1 MLWESLNHKFYR
13 LMLHSL
19 LALGGMRGGQPI
31 SPNAYSGWIRN
42 LASSVLRIE
51 ARPTSQPGI
60 TSPVE
65 WYAVSANNTVHWSSN
80 EQVWPDLEQLLVG
93 RILESQPQ

>member
-1 MLWESLNHKFYR
+1 MLWESLNHKFYI

-60 TSPVE
+60 TSPGE

-80 EQVWPDLEQLLVG
+80 EQEWPEN
-93 RILESQPQ
+93 SC